1 MPPTYKL
8 INSSVLTSSASS
20 VDFTSIPATYTDL
33 VLRLNAKQATTS
45 QDAGYAPLKL
55 IAGSSSAYSTT
66 SIYTAGPS
74 NSVTIASNQYSGNDS
89 IPVTLAASQSGIS
102 WGYAEIYIPNYLVS
116 QNHPSITFAGW
127 EADQTN
133 WNGNS
138 PMVQFSANL
147 FSNTSALSVVRI
159 ASSAGNFVSGSTFY
173 LYGISNA

>member
-20 VDFTSIPATYTDL
+20 VEFTSIPATYTDL
-33 VLRLNAKQATTS
+33 VFRINAKQA
-45 QDAGYAPLKL
+45 ANYADSGFSSLRL
-55 IAGSSSAYSTT
+55 LAGSSSAYSAT
-66 SIYTAGPS
+66 SIFTAGS
-74 NSVTIASNQYSGNDS
+74 SISVTIASNQYSGNDS
-89 IPVTLAASQSGIS
+89 FPVTLAASQSAIS
-102 WGYAEIYIPNYLVS
+102 WGYAEIYIPNYLIS
-116 QNHPSITFAGW
+116 QNHPSITSAGW

-138 PMVQFSANL
+138 PMVYFSANL

-159 ASSAGNFVSGSTFY
+159 ASGLGNFVSGSTFY

>member
-20 VDFTSIPATYTDL
+20 IDFTSIPATYTDL
-33 VLRLNAKQATTS
+33 VFRINAKQSTNS
-45 QDAGYAPLKL
+45 QDSGFASLRL
-55 IAGSSSAYSTT
+55 IAGSSSSYSAIA
-66 SIYTAGPS
+66 IYTAGPG
-74 NSVTIASNQYSGNDS
+74 NSVTIASNTFSGNDS
-89 IPVTLAASQSGIS
+89 FPVTLAASQSGIS
-102 WGYAEIYIPNYLVS
+102 WGYAEIYIPNYLVT
-116 QNHPSITFAGW
+116 QNHPSITSAGW

-138 PMVQFSANL
+138 PMVYFSANL

-159 ASSAGNFVSGSTFY
+159 AAGAGNFVSGSTFY